1 MLNKSKYNRR
11 ETLKED
17 QLDARI
23 EKCPFCSSS
32 DTNKIGIIQKE
43 PEINAVECNKC
54 KIGFVDR
61 QPAEHFLHEYYRD
74 YYKKSKRCTTVES
87 SILSKHI
94 IKQIG
99 EQSYFE
105 NYSLLDFGGGD
116 GSVSQT
122 IGQYLIKND
131 LAGKI
136 NIVNVDFH
144 PSSLKNDSGRITLE
158 HFNSLDQLRLEHKFD
173 LIIASAILEHV
184 KNPAGISLKLLNS
197 LKSGGKC
204 YFRTPY
210 IYPFFKIF
218 RFIRMSIDIQFP
230 GHLFDM
236 GNLFWSSFLKNQ
248 NLSKDFHLIK
258 SQTSL
263 VETLLKEDPVK
274 STISYLLKLP
284 SRNLKNHYHLAGGWE
299 VIIEK
304 IG

>member
-1 MLNKSKYNRR
+1 MLNKSRYNRR
-11 ETLKED
+11 ELLRED
-17 QLDARI
+17 QLDARF
-23 EKCPFCSSS
+23 EKCPFCFSR
-32 DTNKIGIIQKE
+32 DTDKIGRIQEE
-43 PEINAVECNKC
+43 PEINAAECNRC

-61 QPAEHFLHEYYRD
+61 QPAEHYLIEYYRN
-74 YYKKSKRCTTVES
+74 YYKSSKRYTTAES

-99 EQSYFE
+99 ELSSSE
-105 NYSLLDFGGGD
+105 NYSILDFGGGD
-116 GSVSQT
+116 GSIAQI
-122 IGQYLIKND
+122 IGQYLIKKD

-136 NIVNVDFH
+136 NIINVDYY
-144 PSSLKNDSGRITLE
+144 PSAPGIDSGRITLE

-184 KNPAGISLKLLNS
+184 KNPASISLKLLNS

-274 STISYLLKLP
+274 ATISYLLKLP
-284 SRNLKNHYHLAGGWE
+284 SRNLKNHYHLVGGWE